1 MSNLLNKRRY
11 VINLSTKGDAGSLKS
26 LYAYS
31 IQLLITFSCW
41 MPFAVGSLWLL
52 IAFSCLMPFDDGRPL
67 APYSLYLLIDFSCW
81 MPLADVRN

>member
-1 MSNLLNKRRY
+1 MSNLLNKPRY

-41 MPFAVGSLWLL
+41 MPFAVGGLWLL